1 MKLAKL
7 LVLSTALASLAACE
21 ETTTSAPLDGGNATG
36 PTTSDADGGVSPT
49 SRPDL
54 DAMARGGDCGPAPSA
69 VVEHRGEIT
78 ADETWSAGSLH
89 RVTSNLR
96 VLATLTLEAC
106 TRVEVGGG
114 YVVSVGSSSGAGK
127 LVAKG
132 SNAGALRPVLVTSTD
147 ATKPWL
153 GLEVDATGSA
163 DLAYTV
169 LAGAGPG
176 SASNVGMLRVFG
188 ASRSSD
194 PALPTVT
201 KSVRAEWLLL
211 EGAKTSG
218 VYLQR
223 YAGFTDDSP
232 ALAVRSSEAEA
243 IRVELGAAGA
253 MPKELV
259 FARNTRDAILV
270 EQSWSGTI
278 PTTFVK
284 RGVPYDVDGP
294 LYVQS
299 LRDGDVATWTVEAGV
314 TVRFAEGRGASGVF
328 VGASE
333 ALRGQVVARG
343 TAAEPIRFT
352 SSKAAPAAGDWMG
365 FYFKAYPTSG
375 TRFEHVTVE
384 YAGANNSTIGSGC
397 GPSDNDASM
406 FFGGKRPTEGWVRA
420 SKFRNGAGQTGIV
433 LGWTSDEDGPD
444 FVADNTFENMPS
456 CRVSRWKKA
465 TGPACPGTSADVTCL

>member
-1 MKLAKL
+1 MSL
-7 LVLSTALASLAACE
+7 LGLLACE
-21 ETTTSAPLDGGNATG
+21 EATTPSALDGSAPPGTARPDGGFA
-36 PTTSDADGGVSPT
+36 SSA
-49 SRPDL
+49 RPDL
-54 DAMARGGDCGPAPSA
+54 DAMVRGGDCGPPPAA
-69 VVEHRGEIT
+69 VVEHRGEIV
-78 ADETWSAGSLH
+78 ADQTWTAGSVH

-106 TRVEVGGG
+106 ARVLVEPG
-114 YVVSVGSSSGAGK
+114 YVVSVGSAGGAGK
-127 LVAKG
+127 LVGRGTNEG
-132 SNAGALRPVLVTSTD
+132 SLRPVVVTSAD
-147 ATKPWL
+147 PARPWL
-153 GLEVDATGSA
+153 GLEVDASGTA
-163 DLAYTV
+163 ELAYTV
-169 LAGAGPG
+169 LEGGGPG

-194 PALPTVT
+194 PAPPRVT
-201 KSVRAEWLLL
+201 KSVRADWLVL
-211 EGAKTSG
+211 EGARTAG

-223 YAGFTDDSP
+223 YAGFTDDSG
-232 ALAVRSSEAEA
+232 ALAVRGAEAEA

-253 MPKELV
+253 MPRELV
-259 FARNTRDAILV
+259 VARNARDAIVV

-294 LYVQS
+294 LYVQG
-299 LRDGDVATWTVEAGV
+299 LGDGDVATWTVEPGV

-333 ALRGQVVARG
+333 SRRGQVVALG
-343 TAAEPIRFT
+343 TARDPIRFT
-352 SSKAAPAAGDWMG
+352 SSKATPAAGDWMG
-365 FYFKAYPTSG
+365 FYFRAYPTSG

-384 YAGANNSTIGSGC
+384 YAGANNSTVGSGC

-406 FFGGKRPTEGWVRA
+406 FFGGLRPAEGWVRA
-420 SKFRNGAGQTGIV
+420 TTFRSGAGQTGIV
-433 LGWTSDEDGPD
+433 LGWTSDEEGPD
-444 FVADNTFENMPS
+444 FVADNVFENMPS